1 MSVERIAELSAQIE
15 ALDIERRKL
24 AHERGVLRRR
34 IARTGKKHTPESI
47 EKIRAAMLG
56 RKPSKASRKNMSQ
69 AHLDRLRDPD
79 VREEMVR
86 AIRAGH
92 QRRKGVNAVDP
103 LEARIFGG
111 ARGR

>member
-34 IARTGKKHTPESI
+34 IARAGQKHTPETI
-47 EKIRAAMLG
+47 AKIRAALAG
-56 RKPSKASRKNMSQ
+56 RKPSKAARKNMSQ
-69 AHLDRLRDPD
+69 AHLKRLRDPD

-103 LEARIFGG
+103 IEAVIFGG
-111 ARGR
+111 GRGR